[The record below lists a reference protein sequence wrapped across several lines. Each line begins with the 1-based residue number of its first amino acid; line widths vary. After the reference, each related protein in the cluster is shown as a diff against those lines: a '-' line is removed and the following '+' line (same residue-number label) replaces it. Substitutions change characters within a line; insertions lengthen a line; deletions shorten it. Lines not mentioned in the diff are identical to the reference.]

1 MARARRSG
9 AAHLFVNSFIDLPI
23 QFGITLLEEDG
34 AIDSLQVSLQQQ
46 QLAARSA
53 TMADPVPGHK
63 YHRPRST
70 TPFLVINIYDP
81 APGHK
86 YHRDYDF

>member
-34 AIDSLQVSLQQQ
+34 AIDGLQVSLQQQ

-53 TMADPVPGHK
+53 TMAV
-63 YHRPRST
+63 SA
-70 TPFLVINIYDP
+70 TPLLVIINIVIII
-81 APGHK
+81 
-86 YHRDYDF
+86 